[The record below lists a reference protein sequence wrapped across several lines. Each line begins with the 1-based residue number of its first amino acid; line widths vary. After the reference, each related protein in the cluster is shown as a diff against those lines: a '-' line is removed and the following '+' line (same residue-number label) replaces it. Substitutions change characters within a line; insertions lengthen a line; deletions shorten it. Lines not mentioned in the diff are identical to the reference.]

1 MRVRTVIIILLIAL
15 ITLNSCV
22 THRAVI
28 ERPTRPTL
36 EYVDTDIP
44 LSAQR
49 NMLSL
54 ISYIER
60 LEIVVDAYESM
71 IE

>member
-1 MRVRTVIIILLIAL
+1 MRVKTVIIILLIAL
-15 ITLNSCV
+15 IILSSCA

-60 LEIVVDAYESM
+60 LEIVVDAYEGM
-71 IE
+71 I

>member
-1 MRVRTVIIILLIAL
+1 MRVKTVIIILLTVL
-15 ITLNSCV
+15 ILSSCA
-22 THRAVI
+22 THRAII

-36 EYVDTDIP
+36 EYVETDIP
-44 LSAQR
+44 LAAQR

-60 LEIVVDAYESM
+60 LEVVVDAYESM
-71 IE
+71 ID

>member
-15 ITLNSCV
+15 ITLSSCA
-22 THRAVI
+22 TQRAVI
-28 ERPTRPTL
+28 ERPIRPTL
-36 EYVDTDIP
+36 EYVETNIP
-44 LSAQR
+44 LAAQR

-60 LEIVVDAYESM
+60 LEIVVDAYERM